1 MEGLGLL
8 AGLLGGYQQGRQL
21 KQNRALKQAQLTRET
36 ARDAATLAHQKKM
49 EEYAGRRLT
58 IAENPQAK
66 TDTGPSL
73 IFDRQLDPVREYWKT
88 WNNNINKETT
98 MAGRKR
104 VIDEGLGKLPYHRQ
118 LVKSA
123 LGTYGPQLGYTDD
136 TDPDLFLGGMHGM
149 SGVTFD
155 PKTGAY
161 GAPKDVYSKY
171 APAVSTADK
180 AALRQQI
187 EAISN
192 SPNMPIAQQRAAM
205 QALRDRFADLY
216 GEDNAKA
223 EIPYLP
229 GDDVTTGYKTLDVEG
244 KPEALG
250 NRPEPVFNDATNPFL
265 GTNIEGGVARRT
277 VPQQNLLGM
286 FGTDAPGM
294 FAPQE
299 QKDAY
304 QSARYNA
311 PKTLGTY
318 RPGNF
323 NPTQGQFNMAPTF
336 QPSPIDS
343 NPADFADPDKEFR
356 RGFAMRVMS
365 GSPQNEEEKGLQQFI
380 ESQRQYNPNFDP
392 FRNQE
397 DLRFTLQMAGP
408 NIAPTLHRSAAKM
421 ATGAGSSL
429 EFVPTTQKTV
439 PVTGKYTIAPKAS
452 AISALASAD
461 YTNEQIQTAILMR
474 QPNYRLALARENEIQ
489 ERISNDKWRQR
500 FDAAKFN
507 DESDRGWKTLGIS
520 RDRLNF
526 DIDKDKFD
534 RFIKGKKLV
543 QDDITFVQSLT
554 KHQDLNVKTIDTE
567 LKSVT
572 AEIGRAQASQWLNHT
587 SLGSVDDSI
596 LAKVQGGQELSL
608 DEFNSLTAEQKMAVN
623 EQINMG
629 RLARRAATLRAQL
642 ATENGKLDT
651 AREWEAATRKEFS
664 GQAAREKE
672 LVTAWKKHNP
682 RMTAQEIQE
691 ALDAGLAPPK
701 PTKKGNTAGPG
712 TVDPFAGRK

>member
-36 ARDAATLAHQKKM
+36 TRDAATLAHQKKM

-58 IAENPQAK
+58 LAENPQAK

-73 IFDRQLDPVREYWKT
+73 IFDRQIDPVREYWKT

-155 PKTGAY
+155 SKTGAY
-161 GAPKDVYSKY
+161 GAPKDIYSKF
-171 APAVSTADK
+171 APPVSPADK
-180 AALRQQI
+180 AALRQQMD
-187 EAISN
+187 AIAN

-250 NRPEPVFNDATNPFL
+250 NRQEPVFDDVTNPFL
-265 GTNIEGGVARRT
+265 GTNVQGGIARRT
-277 VPQQNLLGM
+277 VPQQNLQGM

-294 FAPQE
+294 FAPQV
-299 QKDAY
+299 QKDNY
-304 QSARYNA
+304 TRGRYNLSPA
-311 PKTLGTY
+311 PL
-318 RPGNF
+318 PGF
-323 NPTQGQFNMAPTF
+323 PGMQIPTF
-336 QPSPIDS
+336 K
-343 NPADFADPDKEFR
+343 DPDKEFR
-356 RGFAMRVMS
+356 RSFAMRVMS
-365 GSPQNEEEKGLQQFI
+365 GTPKTEEEAGLQQFV

-421 ATGAGSSL
+421 ATGEGSSL
-429 EFVPTTQKTV
+429 EFVPTTQKSV

-452 AISALASAD
+452 AIASLASAD
-461 YTNEQIQTAILMR
+461 LTKERIQTEILMR
-474 QPNYRLALARENEIQ
+474 QPNYKIALAKELKIREDM
-489 ERISNDKWRQR
+489 SNDKWRQK
-500 FDAAKFN
+500 FDTFKFS
-507 DESDRGWKTLGIS
+507 DESQRGWRTLGIS

-526 DIDKDKFD
+526 DINKDQFD

-543 QDDITFVQSLT
+543 QDDVTFVQSLT

-587 SLGSVDDSI
+587 SLNSVDDAI
-596 LAKVQGGQELSL
+596 LAKVQGGQELSPA
-608 DEFNSLTAEQKMAVN
+608 DFDGLTAEQKMAVN

-629 RLARRAATLRAQL
+629 RLVRRAGTLRAQL
-642 ATENGKLDT
+642 ATENGKLDK

-672 LVTAWKKHNP
+672 LVAAWKTYAPN
-682 RMTAQEIQE
+682 MTAQEIQE
-691 ALDAGLAPPK
+691 AVENDLAPPK
-701 PTKKGNTAGPG
+701 PTKKGKGGSPAKT
-712 TVDPFAGRK
+712 DPFKGRGR

>member
-58 IAENPQAK
+58 LAENPQTK

-123 LGTYGPQLGYTDD
+123 LGTYGSQLGYADD

-155 PKTGAY
+155 SKTGAY
-161 GAPKDVYSKY
+161 GAPKDIYSKF
-171 APAVSTADK
+171 APPVSPADK
-180 AALRQQI
+180 AALRQQMD
-187 EAISN
+187 AIAN

-250 NRPEPVFNDATNPFL
+250 NRPAPVFDDVTNPFL
-265 GTNIEGGVARRT
+265 GTNVQGGIARRT
-277 VPQQNLLGM
+277 VPQQNMQGM

-304 QSARYNA
+304 QNARYK
-311 PKTLGTY
+311 PFTDE
-318 RPGNF
+318 RPALQPSAQQF
-323 NPTQGQFNMAPTF
+323 NPSQGQFNIAPMF
-336 QPSPIDS
+336 QPKL
-343 NPADFADPDKEFR
+343 NQAEFTDPDKEFR
-356 RGFAMRVMS
+356 RSFAMRVMS
-365 GSPQNEEEKGLQQFI
+365 GNPQTEEEAGLQQFI
-380 ESQRQYNPNFDP
+380 QSQRQYNPNFDP

-421 ATGAGSSL
+421 ATGEGSSL
-429 EFVPTTQKTV
+429 EFVPTTEKTV

-452 AISALASAD
+452 AIGALASAD
-461 YTNEQIQTAILMR
+461 YTKEKTQTEILMR
-474 QPNYRLALARENEIQ
+474 QPNYRLALARENQIQ
-489 ERISNDKWRQR
+489 EGISNDKWRQR
-500 FDAAKFN
+500 FDAAKFS
-507 DESDRGWKTLGIS
+507 DESQRGWQQLGIS
-520 RDRLNF
+520 RNRLNF
-526 DIDKDKFD
+526 DISKDQFD
-534 RFIKGKKLV
+534 RFIKKKKLV
-543 QDDITFVQSLT
+543 QEDITFVQSLT
-554 KHQDLNVKTIDTE
+554 KHQDLNVKTIDSE

-572 AEIGRAQASQWLNHT
+572 ADIGRAQASQWLNHT
-587 SLGSVDDSI
+587 SLNSVDDSI
-596 LAKVQGGQELSL
+596 LAKVQGGQELSPA
-608 DEFNSLTAEQKMAVN
+608 EFNSLTAEQKMAVN

-629 RLARRAATLRAQL
+629 RLVRRAGTLRAQL
-642 ATENGKLDT
+642 ATENGKLDK
-651 AREWEAATRKEFS
+651 AREWEAGVRKEFS
-664 GQAAREKE
+664 GQAAMEKE
-672 LVTAWKKHNP
+672 LVAAWKTYAPN
-682 RMTAQEIQE
+682 MTAQEIQE
-691 ALDAGLAPPK
+691 AVENDLAPPK
-701 PTKKGNTAGPG
+701 PTKKGKSAGPK
-712 TVDPFAGRK
+712 TVDPFKGR